1 MKAQNGRRDADPRET
16 AKSGGVLLAPPMR
29 PHPCQH
35 GGLLI
40 DQSASGERRLLAKRP
55 CHEEIENKGQKQ
67 VRPCSALFLD
77 VLLLLFPKPMAAE
90 ERERHTQKENETTVK
105 INENCQKQ
113 LERTK

>member
-1 MKAQNGRRDADPRET
+1 MRVHFVKAQNGRRDADPRET

-55 CHEEIENKGQKQ
+55 CHEEIEKQ
-67 VRPCSALFLD
+67 GAKTSPALLGALSRRAL
-77 VLLLLFPKPMAAE
+77 VAVSE
-90 ERERHTQKENETTVK
+90 TYGGRRERETHTKGKRNDG
-105 INENCQKQ
+105 
-113 LERTK
+113 